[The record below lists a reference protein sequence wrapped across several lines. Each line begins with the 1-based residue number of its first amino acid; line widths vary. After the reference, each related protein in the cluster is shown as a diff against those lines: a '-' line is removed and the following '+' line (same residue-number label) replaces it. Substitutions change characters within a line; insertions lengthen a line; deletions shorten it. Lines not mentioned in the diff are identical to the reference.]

1 MERPVQTKMPGAESK
16 ITPIGIAFSES
27 GTTVRKK
34 AVFQSDSENVKN
46 KKITIRDIARQC
58 GTSISTVSRVINGS
72 AVVDEKLKANILDVI
87 RASSWQSNNLRL
99 KFSKKARIR
108 PHVVLISPYVQKP
121 NFNAVELVTQLC
133 HRLDYEGVF
142 FFGYSAQT
150 MAFCKCLKPHAL
162 ILVSGVGSYCQDVE
176 DMAKAGTRVL
186 YLGNSELE
194 PHVGGSC
201 YPSIREFI
209 RFCIQKL
216 QDAGHTK
223 IGYFGQFGEFSHFT
237 NPKQH
242 TARQNDAVAALQEAI
257 PGFDIEKD
265 TVGDCYGDYTAL
277 QRALQEK
284 RITAWICATGPLGD
298 ILYREAT
305 KSGIHIP
312 QDCSILTVS
321 ALEFMPNDVSVVA
334 IDNSA
339 LEQEV
344 SHFLTSGQTEYHQM
358 VFPPILLYP
367 EKTLGTLCQSSICH
381 DGHTFHPNQSH
392 TGQATPFV

>member
-201 YPSIREFI
+201 YP
-209 RFCIQKL
+209 
-216 QDAGHTK
+216 
-223 IGYFGQFGEFSHFT
+223 
-237 NPKQH
+237 
-242 TARQNDAVAALQEAI
+242 
-257 PGFDIEKD
+257 
-265 TVGDCYGDYTAL
+265 
-277 QRALQEK
+277 
-284 RITAWICATGPLGD
+284 
-298 ILYREAT
+298 
-305 KSGIHIP
+305 
-312 QDCSILTVS
+312 
-321 ALEFMPNDVSVVA
+321 
-334 IDNSA
+334 
-339 LEQEV
+339 
-344 SHFLTSGQTEYHQM
+344 
-358 VFPPILLYP
+358 
-367 EKTLGTLCQSSICH
+367 
-381 DGHTFHPNQSH
+381 
-392 TGQATPFV
+392 

>member
-1 MERPVQTKMPGAESK
+1 MERPVQTKMPSAESK
-16 ITPIGIAFSES
+16 ITSIGIAFSES

-257 PGFDIEKD
+257 P
-265 TVGDCYGDYTAL
+265 
-277 QRALQEK
+277 
-284 RITAWICATGPLGD
+284 
-298 ILYREAT
+298 
-305 KSGIHIP
+305 